1 MQIHEL
7 NNYTGDLDSGAYLA
21 VDNGSDTGK
30 VSTTELF
37 EDTNEAVS
45 QLDTSLNAR
54 IDNIIAG
61 GEAPSASEIV
71 DARRGANGV
80 DYASLGTA
88 IRTQFTDLKSETN
101 ELLDTSTTTETINGT
116 PTMAQGYIAPNGST
130 SSSSSYTHTN
140 KIAVNKGDVIKILVN
155 GVARI
160 CRFVCAYSGETV
172 VSASGAENVASFT
185 VPYGIDY
192 VVLSTEYSSTM
203 TYTYSIERSHLS
215 SERIDTLESDTEL
228 VNNLLNISSR
238 TVTITDSSTMTSGY
252 VPTNGTIQLSS
263 LYVYTEKIAVA
274 EGDVIHA
281 YANGVQKSIRF
292 ICAYDNDIAI
302 SAKGAENVES
312 YTVPSGVNYV
322 RLSIAFAST
331 WTYTYT
337 ITRTE
342 QYSQRL
348 TKIENIIEINKI
360 NSNSTNET
368 FLESCKQSLKKN
380 VCVSYFAN
388 FNEFTSL
395 LIGFTKGTSTTDYID
410 WFEITSTNIIL
421 HRAGQT
427 DITWTHGLT
436 MQNYISVRIS
446 FDFAQHFIINVETNG
461 GSFTQDNYVL
471 LGSRYMPFAILTAT
485 SSANNKL
492 SMTCKDFK
500 RNILLFG
507 DSYISNSSSRWI
519 YYLVDSIDQLCLN
532 GYSGEGSESAVYDF
546 DKVIQLASPNYI
558 VWCLGMNDGSDADDA
573 TPNGT
578 WLSSIQ
584 HIISACEENG
594 IIPILATIPSVPS
607 INNRAKSAW
616 VRSSGY
622 KYIDFAS
629 AVNSDNSGN
638 WYSGMLSSDN
648 VHPTEQGA
656 KTLYARAI
664 TDFPQLLVT
673 SD

>member
-37 EDTNEAVS
+37 ADTNAAVS

-61 GEAPSASEIV
+61 GAAPSASEIV

-101 ELLDTSTTTETINGT
+101 ELLDTSTTTETITGT
-116 PTMAQGYIAPNGST
+116 PTMAQGYIDPNGST
-130 SSSSSYTHTN
+130 ISSSSYTHTN
-140 KIAVNKGDVIKILVN
+140 KIAVNKGDVIKILGN
-155 GVARI
+155 GVAKS

-192 VVLSTEYSSTM
+192 VVLSTEYSSTW
-203 TYTYSIERSHLS
+203 TYTYSIERSHLI
-215 SERIDTLESDTEL
+215 SERLDTLESDTEL

-238 TVTITDSSTMTSGY
+238 TVTITDSSTMTSGFVSKY
-252 VPTNGTIQLSS
+252 GIIYSSS
-263 LYVYTEKIAVA
+263 LYAYTEKIAVA

-281 YANGVQKSIRF
+281 YGNGVQNTMRF
-292 ICAYDNDIAI
+292 ICAYDNDTAI
-302 SAKGAENVES
+302 SAKGAESVKS

-322 RLSIAFAST
+322 RLSIEYVST
-331 WTYTYT
+331 LTYTYT

-342 QYSQRL
+342 QYSKRL
-348 TKIENIIEINKI
+348 TNIEINKI

-410 WFEITSTNIIL
+410 RFEITSTNIIL

-461 GSFTQDNYVL
+461 GSFTQGNYVL

-507 DSYISNSSSRWI
+507 DSYISNSESRWI
-519 YYLVDSIDQLCLN
+519 YYLGDSIDQLCLN

-558 VWCLGMNDGSDADDA
+558 VWCLGMNDGSDEDDA
-573 TPNGT
+573 IPNCT

-584 HIISACEENG
+584 HIIYACEENG

>member
-7 NNYTGDLDSGAYLA
+7 NSYNGELDSGAYVA
-21 VDNGSDTGK
+21 IDNGSDTGK
-30 VSTTELF
+30 VSVTGLLA
-37 EDTNEAVS
+37 DTNADILE
-45 QLDTSLNAR
+45 LDTFLNAR

-61 GEAPSASEIV
+61 GAAPSESEIV
-71 DARRGANGV
+71 DARFGADGV
-80 DYASLGTA
+80 TYASLGDA
-88 IRTQFTDLKSETN
+88 IRDQVTDVKTDVKSEIN
-101 ELLDTSTTTETINGT
+101 ELLDVST
-116 PTMAQGYIAPNGST
+116 
-130 SSSSSYTHTN
+130 
-140 KIAVNKGDVIKILVN
+140 
-155 GVARI
+155 
-160 CRFVCAYSGETV
+160 
-172 VSASGAENVASFT
+172 
-185 VPYGIDY
+185 
-192 VVLSTEYSSTM
+192 
-203 TYTYSIERSHLS
+203 
-215 SERIDTLESDTEL
+215 
-228 VNNLLNISSR
+228 R
-238 TVTITDSSTMTSGY
+238 TVTITDSSIMTSGY
-252 VPTNGTIQLSS
+252 VSTNGTIHASS
-263 LYVYTEKIAVA
+263 SYVYTEKIAVA
-274 EGDVIHA
+274 EGDIIHA
-281 YANGVQKSIRF
+281 YVYGVQKSIRF
-292 ICAYDNDIAI
+292 ICAYHNDTAI

-322 RLSIAFAST
+322 RLSIAYAST
-331 WTYTYT
+331 WKYTYT
-337 ITRTE
+337 ITRNE

-348 TKIENIIEINKI
+348 ANITVNKI
-360 NSNSTNET
+360 NSNSTNGN

-395 LIGFTKGTSTTDYID
+395 LIGFTKGTSSADYID
-410 WFEITSTNIIL
+410 RFEITSTNIIL
-421 HRAGQT
+421 HRVGKT

-436 MQNYISVRIS
+436 MQNFISVRIS
-446 FDFAQHFIINVETNG
+446 FDFTQHFIINVETNG
-461 GSFTQDNYVL
+461 GAFTRDNYVL

-485 SSANNKL
+485 GSANNKL

-507 DSYISNSSSRWI
+507 DSYISNSASRWI
-519 YYLVDSIDQLCLN
+519 YYLGDSIDQLCLN
-532 GYSGEGSESAVYDF
+532 GYAGESSESAVNDF